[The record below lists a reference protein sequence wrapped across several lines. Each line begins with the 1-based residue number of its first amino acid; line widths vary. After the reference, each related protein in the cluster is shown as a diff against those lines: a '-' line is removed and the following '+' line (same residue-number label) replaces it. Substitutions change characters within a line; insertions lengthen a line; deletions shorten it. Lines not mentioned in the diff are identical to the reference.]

1 MRKKIS
7 QREANQL
14 KKRVKQ
20 LESNLTNSYAG
31 TRLDTWT
38 LTDAQF
44 ARIKTANL
52 LGYNVFLFQ
61 TYTGTEIKVMAVK

>member
-20 LESNLTNSYAG
+20 LESNLTNSSAG
-31 TRLDTWT
+31 TRLDAWT
-38 LTDAQF
+38 LTDANLPVSKQ
-44 ARIKTANL
+44 RIFWDTMSFCFKL
-52 LGYNVFLFQ
+52 IP
-61 TYTGTEIKVMAVK
+61 EPK